1 MKYSIFISSVRSE
14 FSNERIKIKEYIE
27 NHEVFGKLFDVFVFE
42 ADVPSI
48 GRTSEDIYLDKV
60 RNSDIYI
67 GILGQFY
74 GNIRKSGF
82 SATEDEYNEFYRIKG
97 KTNAFFYLK
106 NVDKREPEVDKFISK
121 IKKQVTYT
129 HFEDVQNLIE
139 EINISLL
146 HFLSNDDTS
155 DFDSIVLLDSNLEDI
170 SSECYNYFL
179 KKNGEPIQ
187 DSYINVLTDKLEVLN
202 KNNDNYHL
210 TTAGAL
216 FFTKNP
222 NKFKQIDSKIKLA
235 RFKGKDKVDFIDNLT
250 LEGPFLEVLHEMHSF
265 FLRNI
270 RKATKIIGFERYDFY
285 EYPYEAIREAMVNA
299 LAHRDYTI
307 KGVDISFYIFDD
319 RIEIMSPGDLKA
331 PLTTE
336 MLNEDS
342 GAIRSIRRNEKI
354 SELFHYAHEMEQ
366 YGTGIDR
373 IKRSMK
379 NHGLDDPV
387 FNMVGNYLQ
396 VILYGPGE
404 NILDLPLSASINHIS
419 FDDLDLNDRQI
430 NLLTYLSNNYGITN
444 KPYEEYFAVSRATV
458 SRDIKVLLDN
468 DLIKKHKQ
476 NNTVFYTL

>member
-1 MKYSIFISSVRSE
+1 MKYSIFVSSVRNE
-14 FSNERIKIKEYIE
+14 FSNERVKIKEYIE
-27 NHEVFGKLFDVFVFE
+27 NHSVFGKLFDVFVFE
-42 ADVPSI
+42 ADVPSV
-48 GRTSEDIYLDKV
+48 GRTSDDIYLDKV

-67 GILGQFY
+67 GILGEYY
-74 GNIRKSGF
+74 GNIRESGF
-82 SATEDEYNEFYRIKG
+82 SATEEEYNEFYRIKG

-106 NVDKREPEVDKFISK
+106 NVDKREAEVDKFISK
-121 IKKQVTYT
+121 IKNQVTYNRFNDT
-129 HFEDVQNLIE
+129 QELIE
-139 EINISLL
+139 EIDSSLL
-146 HFLSNDDTS
+146 YFLSNDKTS
-155 DFDSIVLLDSNLEDI
+155 DFDSMVLLDSSLEDV

-187 DSYINVLTDKLEVLN
+187 DSYINVLSDKLNVLN
-202 KNNDNYHL
+202 KNNNDYHL

-222 NKFKQIDSKIKLA
+222 NKFNYIDSKIKLA
-235 RFKGKDKVDFIDNLT
+235 RFKGTDKVDFIDNLT
-250 LEGPFLEVLHEMHSF
+250 LEGPFLQVLYEVHSF

-270 RKATKIIGFERYDFY
+270 RKATKIVGFERYDFY

-299 LAHRDYTI
+299 LAHRDYTL
-307 KGVDISFYIFDD
+307 KGVDVSFYIFDD

-336 MLNEDS
+336 MLNDDS

-387 FNMVGNYLQ
+387 FKMVGNYLQ

-404 NILDLPLSASINHIS
+404 NILDLPLSASINHVS
-419 FDDLDLNDRQI
+419 FDNLNLNDRQI
-430 NLLTYLSNNYGITN
+430 NLLNYLSNNYCITN
-444 KPYEEYFAVSRATV
+444 KQYGEYFAVSRATT

-468 DLIKKHKQ
+468 ELIKKHK
-476 NNTVFYTL
+476 NNNIVFYTL